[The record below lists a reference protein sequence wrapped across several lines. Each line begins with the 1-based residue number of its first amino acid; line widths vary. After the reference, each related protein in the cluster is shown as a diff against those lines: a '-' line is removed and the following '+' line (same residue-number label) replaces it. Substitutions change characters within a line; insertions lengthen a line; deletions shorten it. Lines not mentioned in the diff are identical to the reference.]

1 MFERLWR
8 SPLCATGNGLLQ
20 VHRTCFILRFFFL
33 IFFSLSNA
41 WNSQMS
47 TGTKATEYI
56 WPLYLCIVHAVI
68 SFRISFDIFFLFPH
82 LFVSLLF
89 CLELENCCLY
99 TNPVLVLNL
108 IQLFPYK
115 TVIIYVY
122 LDVIRCL
129 CLSVTASVRS
139 CVGGGRIMYLHGFL
153 TTTHFGQKCDKW
165 AEYYKRLNGNT
176 FQRLNILWMPLKK

>member
-1 MFERLWR
+1 MCHRQWIA
-8 SPLCATGNGLLQ
+8 SSTQDLLHIT
-20 VHRTCFILRFFFL
+20 VFLPHLFLTLECLKFPNVDRNKSDRIYMTFI
-33 IFFSLSNA
+33 SV
-41 WNSQMS
+41 
-47 TGTKATEYI
+47 
-56 WPLYLCIVHAVI
+56 CIVHAVI

-99 TNPVLVLNL
+99 TNTNPVLVLNL

-153 TTTHFGQKCDKW
+153 TTTHFGQKCDK
-165 AEYYKRLNGNT
+165 
-176 FQRLNILWMPLKK
+176 